1 MKKAKLERLLNSVK
15 HLFIPRNLE
24 KAGRV
29 CTTGESLEL
38 RNQFIPYWYLLKNIP
53 FFTPSFPDR
62 LILRR
67 MEGFLS
73 SSCRN
78 LSIPQACDC
87 VAGSKYF

>member
-1 MKKAKLERLLNSVK
+1 MGKRIKFLLSSMDILKKVE
-15 HLFIPRNLE
+15 ILE
-24 KAGRV
+24 KTGRV

-38 RNQFIPYWYLLKNIP
+38 RNQFIPYWYLLKNTP
-53 FFTPSFPDR
+53 CFTPSFPDR

-87 VAGSKYF
+87 GAGSKYF